1 MASMVYVV
9 SKVIRNEIGQ
19 VTKKAMG
26 MHNSLDAFPG
36 AILLK
41 DVPGEGAG
49 EWFAFQEWNLGT
61 KPVESS
67 KSTEKGS
74 APRKQRALVFDDDGA
89 FHLRTIPADP
99 EKKLALAA
107 KLANVSLVYWYAPK
121 PGPRIS
127 LGKYFP
133 KDKNEPGDGENLPPV
148 RPDWASA
155 NEPELKSYR
164 DGLIAWANTVEKLA
178 MAPSLN
184 NKVADDAYS
193 RLERDCVRKAIGAAR
208 TEADSCSHA
217 LRELSRLT
225 YPWAPH
231 APSKITGFAAAYE
244 LRKLANKVKDV
255 DTSNQ
260 YVKQCNTALRNEN
273 PFREPKGAAKDMS
286 GRGLDPNKGQAGWQR
301 DSNDAGGT
309 AQRLMAGGF
318 RGMR

>member
-19 VTKKAMG
+19 TTKKAMG

-49 EWFAFQEWNLGT
+49 EWFAYQEWNLGT
-61 KPVESS
+61 KPAETNS
-67 KSTEKGS
+67 KEKGS
-74 APRKQRALVFDDDGA
+74 APRKQRDLVFDEAGV

-99 EKKLALAA
+99 EKKIALAN
-107 KLANVSLVYWYAPK
+107 KLANVETVFWYPPK
-121 PGPRIS
+121 PGPRIGV
-127 LGKYFP
+127 GKYFP
-133 KDKNEPGDGENLPPV
+133 KDKNEPKDCGNMPPI
-148 RPDWASA
+148 RPDWGSA
-155 NEPELKSYR
+155 NEPELKAYR
-164 DGLIAWANTVEKLA
+164 DDLIAWANTVEKLA
-178 MAPSLN
+178 IAPSLN
-184 NKVADDAYS
+184 VKVADDNYS
-193 RLERDCVRKAIGAAR
+193 RLERECVRKAIAAAR
-208 TEADSCSHA
+208 TEADSCSHS

-225 YPWAPH
+225 YPWAPR
-231 APSKITGFAAAYE
+231 APSKITGYAASYE
-244 LRKLANKVKDV
+244 LRKLAAKVKDV

-260 YVKQCNTALRNEN
+260 YVKESNKALRSEN

-301 DSNDAGGT
+301 DNNDAGGT